1 MFSYLYC
8 AFTVCIS
15 EYVSRNFQLCISEF
29 PAMYLRI
36 IPLLILNYS
45 DIFIEIIPILITEFL
60 NGYRIYCYREFTLD
74 LFGVVVRVLSV
85 KEKMMCSNLDTH

>member
-8 AFTVCIS
+8 MFPVCIS

-29 PAMYLRI
+29 PAMYLGI
-36 IPLLILNYS
+36 IPLLISNYS

-60 NGYRIYCYREFTLD
+60 NGYRIC
-74 LFGVVVRVLSV
+74 
-85 KEKMMCSNLDTH
+85 C